1 MSLPRSFLS
10 VRCFDSIDFVKQL
23 GLKGKFGVRGWLWTD
38 FEVDTYK
45 GRNNELTPFCM
56 EELYRHSISISERT
70 AWATFEI

>member
-45 GRNNELTPFCM
+45 DRNNELTLFCIK
-56 EELYRHSISISERT
+56 EVCRHSIGTPKRHID
-70 AWATFEI
+70 TFPW